1 MDKERV
7 GPQQWVSRPSLQ
19 EGLSREQFGRRH
31 ERGPSGASVAGATGS
46 LVQTAGA
53 TGPEGALLT
62 ASHQWAPKQCHGGV
76 SGGNP
81 EVADR

>member
-1 MDKERV
+1 MGWAPEV
-7 GPQQWVSRPSLQ
+7 GVEAQPPRRAV
-19 EGLSREQFGRRH
+19 REQWFGRRH

-62 ASHQWAPKQCHGGV
+62 ASHQWVPKLCHGGV